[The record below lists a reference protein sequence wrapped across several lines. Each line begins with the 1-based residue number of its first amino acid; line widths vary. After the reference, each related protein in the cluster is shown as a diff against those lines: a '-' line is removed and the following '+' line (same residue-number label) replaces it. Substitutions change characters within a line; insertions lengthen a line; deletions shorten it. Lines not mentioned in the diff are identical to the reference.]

1 MKKFF
6 TYSILLLLISLMA
19 GCADTEPQKVVAPHK
34 VTKPAPETKVKDAAP
49 AEPKEPSTGIA
60 AYDYNPQGR
69 RDPFTSLILKDV
81 AEKKKGV
88 GPLEQDDIKTF
99 RLIAIVKSG
108 DQYNAMI
115 TLPDGKSYTVKKGMK
130 IGIDGGTIE
139 SITKDSVVV
148 RQLIKDKTGVLKPKD
163 IILRLRTEDEG

>member
-6 TYSILLLLISLMA
+6 ASSILLMISLIA
-19 GCADTEPQKVVAPHK
+19 GCADTEPKKVVAPHK
-34 VTKPAPETKVKDAAP
+34 VTKPTSETKVKDAAP
-49 AEPKEPSTGIA
+49 APPKEPSMAIVG
-60 AYDYNPQGR
+60 YDYNPQGR

-81 AEKKKGV
+81 SEKKKGV

-108 DQYNAMI
+108 DQYHAMI
-115 TLPDGKSYTVKKGMK
+115 TLPDGKSYTVRKGMK

-148 RQLIKDKTGVLKPKD
+148 RQLMKDKTGVLKPKD